1 MRDIFYLIRTNRN
14 YRYTWLGQ
22 IVSEVGDH
30 FNTIAVFALVMQ
42 QTQDGLAVAGV
53 LLARAFAMLLAGPA
67 AGVLLDRMDR
77 RHIMIASDLIR
88 AITAGCFIFCIGN
101 GGATLVIA
109 LSAALMFASPFFTSG
124 RSSILPV
131 IASKTE
137 LHTANSL
144 TQTTQW
150 TAVTLGAFLG
160 GTSVVTAGYEIA
172 FLFNAASFLFSAYCV
187 SRLKEPPGGSFRAPR
202 RDTALTEAKVARPLH
217 EYVEGLRYMGRTPL
231 VFAIMLVGVGWA
243 SGGGAAQILFSLM
256 AEKEFQRGAA
266 GIGEIW
272 GCAGL
277 GLICGGAVANTWGK
291 RLSFNQYKG
300 VISAAY
306 VVHGGTYVLFS
317 QLTNYPLAL
326 LAIGISRFAVAISSV
341 LNFSQ
346 LLRHVEDRYRGRVFA
361 TMETSVWAAMIF
373 SMLAAGLA
381 SRSVSARTIGA
392 ISGVL
397 SSTTAIFWA
406 WANWAGKLPEPAE
419 AGIEPEEVE
428 VHGDPRAAG

>member
-1 MRDIFYLIRTNRN
+1 M
-14 YRYTWLGQ
+14 
-22 IVSEVGDH
+22 
-30 FNTIAVFALVMQ
+30 FA
-42 QTQDGLAVAGV
+42 
-53 LLARAFAMLLAGPA
+53 
-67 AGVLLDRMDR
+67 
-77 RHIMIASDLIR
+77 